1 VQHLTIGVEMSDLT
15 HVTFRS
21 TLSPGGLASGKAT
34 DSQVKSGERPS
45 RGFEHPRSDIGTS
58 LLHWATATTLLISL
72 LTGIRIASDNPKAV
86 ISKWL
91 TPILPQGEIWSWHF
105 FAGLTLFFCATSYLL
120 YMRRSALTRRA
131 APKRL
136 KVLLLPASRK
146 LKFAAVNVALHWVLY
161 SLVVVMTG
169 TGVALYLGYGNWLI
183 YIHSTAAF
191 IALGYIFAHVTSHY
205 LMGGI
210 WQLLRI
216 VRPTKLVLTRAM
228 RPRPLLIGIVGGVAV
243 VAALAGADWLTR
255 DTLIMRRVSTGP
267 KLERLLDDP
276 VWAQAPVVRI
286 RTFQGINLG
295 GTGES
300 LVEIRAVHD
309 DKKAYFAFRWEDPSR
324 SVRRLPVIKR
334 ADGWHHIGNNPY
346 IDDVTDFYED
356 KFAVIFSTT
365 AQFGSGGV
373 AHFGSKPLANLP
385 GSRNG
390 RGLHYTDGHMVDMW
404 QWKSSRGGLNGHVD
418 DMYMGPPR
426 APTPDEASQLARYQG
441 GYWGDPGNAYYVYN
455 FEALRPSEYQV
466 SQPVHVKRLPKDLAV
481 TEKAMGH
488 WDPNPDASVDD
499 GSIWWMTEDD
509 SVPYSPEADAKIPL
523 GTIIPGVLHL
533 GKYSGDRNDV
543 SGAAHWQ
550 DGHWTLVAS
559 RNLITGSKYD
569 QDFVPGRSLYIWVAV
584 FDHTQTRHTRHPRP
598 VRLVVQE

>member
-1 VQHLTIGVEMSDLT
+1 M
-15 HVTFRS
+15 
-21 TLSPGGLASGKAT
+21 
-34 DSQVKSGERPS
+34 
-45 RGFEHPRSDIGTS
+45 
-58 LLHWATATTLLISL
+58 
-72 LTGIRIASDNPKAV
+72 
-86 ISKWL
+86 
-91 TPILPQGEIWSWHF
+91 
-105 FAGLTLFFCATSYLL
+105 
-120 YMRRSALTRRA
+120 
-131 APKRL
+131 
-136 KVLLLPASRK
+136 
-146 LKFAAVNVALHWVLY
+146 
-161 SLVVVMTG
+161 
-169 TGVALYLGYGNWLI
+169 
-183 YIHSTAAF
+183 AF

-216 VRPTKLVLTRAM
+216 VRPTKLVVTRAM

-243 VAALAGADWLTR
+243 VATLAGADWLTR

-309 DKKAYFAFRWEDPSR
+309 DKRAYFAFRWEDPSR
-324 SVRRLPVIKR
+324 SVRRLPMIKR

-404 QWKSSRGGLNGHVD
+404 QWKPSRGGLNGHVD

-455 FEALRPSEYQV
+455 FEALRPSEYQAG
-466 SQPVHVKRLPKDLAV
+466 QPVHVKRLPKDLAA

-509 SVPYSPEADAKIPL
+509 SVPYSPEADAKIPP
-523 GTIIPGVLHL
+523 GTIIPGVLHI

-569 QDFVPGRSLYIWVAV
+569 QDFVPGRPLYIWVAV

>member
-1 VQHLTIGVEMSDLT
+1 MLHCAAGGEMSDLT
-15 HVTFRS
+15 RVSFRDAFLPGSS
-21 TLSPGGLASGKAT
+21 TGGSST
-34 DSQVKSGERPS
+34 ESQVNTRQRQP
-45 RGFEHPRSDIGTS
+45 RDFEHPRSDIGTV
-58 LLHWATATTLLISL
+58 LLHWTTATTFIISL
-72 LTGIRIASDNPKAV
+72 LTGLRIASDNPKAV
-86 ISKWL
+86 VSKWL

-105 FAGLTLFFCATSYLL
+105 FAGLALFFCGSSYLL
-120 YMRRSALTRRA
+120 YMRRSALARRA

-136 KVLLLPASRK
+136 KVLLLPAASK
-146 LKFAAVNVALHWVLY
+146 LKFAALNVALHWFLY
-161 SLVVVMTG
+161 SVVVVMTG
-169 TGVALYLGYGNWLI
+169 TGIALYLGYGNWLI
-183 YIHSTAAF
+183 YIHSTVAF
-191 IALGYIFAHVTSHY
+191 IGLAYIFAHVTSHFM
-205 LMGGI
+205 MGGV

-216 VRPTKLVLTRAM
+216 VRPMKLVVTRAV
-228 RPRPLLIGIVGGVAV
+228 RSRPLLLGLAGGIAV
-243 VAALAGADWLTR
+243 VAGIAGTDWLTR
-255 DTLIMRRVSTGP
+255 DTLVMRHVAVAP
-267 KLERLLDDP
+267 KPERLLDDP
-276 VWAQAPVVRI
+276 VWTSAPVVRI
-286 RTFQGINLG
+286 HTFQGINLG

-324 SVRRLPVIKR
+324 SVRRLPMIKQ

-356 KFAVIFSTT
+356 KFAVLFSTT

-373 AHFGSKPLANLP
+373 AHFGSKPLADKP

-404 QWKSSRGGLNGHVD
+404 QWKPSRGGLNGHFD
-418 DMYMGPPR
+418 DMYIGPPEV
-426 APTPDEASQLARYQG
+426 PTPDQASQLARYQA

-455 FEALRPSEYQV
+455 FEALRPPEYHPG
-466 SQPVHVKRLPKDLAV
+466 QPVHVKRLPKDLAV
-481 TEKAMGH
+481 TQKAMGH

-499 GSIWWMTEDD
+499 GSIWWMTEED
-509 SVPYSPEADAKIPL
+509 SVPYSPEADAKIPI

-543 SGAAHWQ
+543 SATAHWQ
-550 DGHWTLVAS
+550 DGHWTLIAS
-559 RNLITGSKYD
+559 RNLKTGSKYD
-569 QDFVPGRSLYIWVAV
+569 QDFVPGRNLYIWVAV